1 MNKIIVSS
9 LVLVTAFGANIASA
23 QSYYPTYNYGTA
35 YTQPY
40 VGACVNLVSD
50 LSYGSS
56 GSQVRLLQTF
66 LVSRNYPG
74 GGSWMITGNFRA
86 ATQVAVRNFQTEQG
100 LPVTGAVDAATR
112 AAISR
117 VSCGGSYNYNN
128 YNYNTNPFTYS
139 TLPAYNYNNNSNCAY
154 TYPYTC
160 NTYNYGYGVSLTS
173 LSPVSGEPGTNLT
186 IYGTNLDYYNNT
198 VYFGSQ
204 PVANVPSS
212 NGSSLTVTVP
222 GGVTPGGVG
231 VYVTNSRGTSN
242 TLTFS
247 VIASYSACN
256 YPYSYGTY
264 NTTYCPPNVNTPYI
278 NYVNPTSGAVGSTV
292 TIYGSGFSPTGN
304 TVRFGGGVIT
314 GLNSADGR
322 TITFMVPSQL
332 SGPSSQFVTVGTYN
346 VSVSNFAGYTSNSVP
361 FSVTSTGGSYG
372 APTISSVNG
381 PTSLTTGTLG
391 TWTIVINNQ
400 NNTYMT
406 TSVRW
411 GDEGTYS
418 SYASSPQTSYSG
430 TNTLTFTHTY
440 YTPGTY
446 NVVFTVTNSAGQQN
460 TATATVTVSNTGT
473 YGNVSLS
480 YLTPTSGRVGTQ
492 VMLQGTGFNAFDN
505 TVRFGIGGTLHVP
518 SFNNGTTIYYTIPSY
533 VSPCD
538 IVIPGSNTVCAQSV
552 QQIVPG
558 PVQLY
563 VTNSA
568 GTSQTLTFQVVQ

>member
-1 MNKIIVSS
+1 
-9 LVLVTAFGANIASA
+9 
-23 QSYYPTYNYGTA
+23 
-35 YTQPY
+35 
-40 VGACVNLVSD
+40 
-50 LSYGSS
+50 
-56 GSQVRLLQTF
+56 
-66 LVSRNYPG
+66 
-74 GGSWMITGNFRA
+74 MITGNFRA

-139 TLPAYNYNNNSNCAY
+139 TLPAYNYNYNYNNNSNCAY

-160 NTYNYGYGVSLTS
+160 NTYSYGYGVSLTS

-278 NYVNPTSGAVGSTV
+278 NYVNPTSGTVGSTV